1 MADGKQIVPLSEG
14 PENVGWLI
22 NIMKGEAPQ
31 TRAKPLIQKV
41 SRTLREIE
49 SNKSCFDPLVV
60 SLGPYHHGQERLM
73 QMEDYKSV
81 AARWFVSLATH
92 NKPPGTITDMEVQ
105 VAYQHFI
112 TVARESCPTHCYAD
126 KFFLLKFTY
135 NDFMRMMFLDGCFI
149 LHFIHLVVEGSDELS
164 NTSHLNQP
172 LILRDMFLLEN
183 QIPYS
188 ILKALMSLL
197 QPNQSNEINR
207 FIELVF
213 LLQHKQPRSCS
224 NPINLFIEFFP
235 NFKKDRQITSAGS
248 KSANTEKEGEPFHLL
263 DFLRSKLIGKDA
275 KKSPPSASPESG
287 YWQYYFRS
295 IMELKTAGIKLR
307 RSKSKCLKDIQFR
320 SGIFDGHLQLP
331 QFMVDD
337 ATKTRLLNLI
347 AYEMCPDGLSDRAVT
362 SYICFLDSL
371 IDHAEDV
378 KELRSKNILLNR
390 LGSDEK
396 VANLFNELA
405 NNLTPNSKTYSDV
418 MQGIEKHSR
427 SRVKVWIAE
436 FTHTH
441 FTSPWTV
448 MALMAAIFVI
458 LLTVAQTYYSAVSYY
473 NPK

>member
-1 MADGKQIVPLSEG
+1 MADGKQIVPSSEG

-22 NIMKGEAPQ
+22 NIMKGEDPQ
-31 TRAKPLIQKV
+31 SRAKPLIQKV

-73 QMEDYKSV
+73 QMENYKSV

-105 VAYQHFI
+105 VAYEHFI
-112 TVARESCPTHCYAD
+112 TVATRESCPTHCYA
-126 KFFLLKFTY
+126 
-135 NDFMRMMFLDGCFI
+135 
-149 LHFIHLVVEGSDELS
+149 GSDELS
-164 NTSHLNQP
+164 KTSHLNQP

-197 QPNQSNEINR
+197 PNQSNEINRFIEFNEINR

-213 LLQHKQPRSCS
+213 LLQHKQPRSYS
-224 NPINLFIEFFP
+224 NPINLFIEIFS
-235 NFKKDRQITSAGS
+235 NFKKDRKITRAGS

-263 DFLRSKLIGKDA
+263 DFLRSKLIGKDTE
-275 KKSPPSASPESG
+275 KSPTSASPESG

-307 RSKSKCLKDIQFR
+307 RSKSKCLKDIRFQK
-320 SGIFDGHLQLP
+320 GLIHGHLQLP

-337 ATKTRLLNLI
+337 ATQTRLLNLI

-390 LGSDEK
+390 LGSDEE
-396 VANLFNELA
+396 VAKLFNELA
-405 NNLTPNSKTYSDV
+405 NNLTPNFNTYSDV
-418 MQGIEKHSR
+418 MRGIEKHIR

-458 LLTVAQTYYSAVSYY
+458 LLTVAQTYYSAASYY